1 MSKRNIRVR
10 FAPSPTGPLHI
21 GGVRTALYNYL
32 FARRYGGKMILR
44 IEDTDQ
50 SRYVPGTE
58 EYIIESLNWC
68 GIRFD
73 EDSRKGGPFGP
84 YRQSERRHIYR
95 TYAEELVTRGCAYYA
110 FDTEEELEEMRERL
124 KNADIH
130 LSQYGPFTRMNMKNS
145 LALSPGE
152 TNRLLESGIPYVI
165 RIKIPENEEIRF
177 SDLIRG
183 NVVVLSRNLDDKI
196 LFKSDGWPTYHLANI
211 VDDHL
216 MEISHVIRGEEWLP
230 SAPLHLL
237 LYRYLGWEDEMP
249 EFAHVPLLLK
259 PDGNGKLSKRD
270 GDRLGFP
277 VFPLQWTDPS
287 TGELFS
293 GYREWGYL
301 PEAFINMLAFLGW
314 NPGTDR
320 ELFSMEELV
329 QQFSLER
336 VGKHGSKFDPEK
348 ARWFNHQYM
357 IRKTDEELAGMLMP
371 ILEANNTKADPG
383 YVIRVIQLI
392 RDRIVLIPDLWK
404 NSWFFFL
411 PPAEFDPEVRNRIW
425 KPETG
430 SIVNGFLEEAELI
443 EPWNSH
449 SVHSFIQDFTAKKGI
464 KTGQVMNALR
474 LLVVGSNQG
483 PGMTDI
489 AGLLGKKEFLGR
501 IREGLR
507 RIG

>member
-1 MSKRNIRVR
+1 
-10 FAPSPTGPLHI
+10 
-21 GGVRTALYNYL
+21 
-32 FARRYGGKMILR
+32 
-44 IEDTDQ
+44 
-50 SRYVPGTE
+50 
-58 EYIIESLNWC
+58 
-68 GIRFD
+68 
-73 EDSRKGGPFGP
+73 
-84 YRQSERRHIYR
+84 
-95 TYAEELVTRGCAYYA
+95 
-110 FDTEEELEEMRERL
+110 
-124 KNADIH
+124 
-130 LSQYGPFTRMNMKNS
+130 
-145 LALSPGE
+145 
-152 TNRLLESGIPYVI
+152 
-165 RIKIPENEEIRF
+165 
-177 SDLIRG
+177 
-183 NVVVLSRNLDDKI
+183 
-196 LFKSDGWPTYHLANI
+196 
-211 VDDHL
+211 
-216 MEISHVIRGEEWLP
+216 
-230 SAPLHLL
+230 
-237 LYRYLGWEDEMP
+237 
-249 EFAHVPLLLK
+249 
-259 PDGNGKLSKRD
+259 
-270 GDRLGFP
+270 
-277 VFPLQWTDPS
+277 
-287 TGELFS
+287 
-293 GYREWGYL
+293 
-301 PEAFINMLAFLGW
+301 
-314 NPGTDR
+314 
-320 ELFSMEELV
+320 MEELV